1 MTVPIVF
8 DKPINIWL
16 GLVLIALLLVQIT
29 SGILMTRGKHAL
41 FVPHV
46 TNACLI
52 AVVAAIHAYYG
63 IGVWFF
69 DFRYG

>member
-1 MTVPIVF
+1 
-8 DKPINIWL
+8 
-16 GLVLIALLLVQIT
+16 
-29 SGILMTRGKHAL
+29 MTRGKHAL

-46 TNACLI
+46 TNAGLI
-52 AVVAAIHAYYG
+52 AVVAAVHAYYG

>member
-1 MTVPIVF
+1 MTVPMIF

-29 SGILMTRGKHAL
+29 SGVLMVRGRRVL

-46 TNACLI
+46 ANACLI
-52 AVVAAIHAYYG
+52 ALVVAVHAYYG

>member
-1 MTVPIVF
+1 
-8 DKPINIWL
+8 
-16 GLVLIALLLVQIT
+16 
-29 SGILMTRGKHAL
+29 MTRGKHAL